1 MSEVDSQPG
10 APGRIQRVDADE
22 ISVVALANS
31 LLRHRRLIGILAVV
45 GLLVGGVFGMLQ
57 PRRFTSHGSFTT
69 DDRSSGA
76 SASLSQLGLAGLLGG
91 GNQSSQMYLDL
102 LSSPVILGPVL
113 DSTYSVTEDGKA
125 RRTTLTKLYDGDAE
139 NSLKARANA
148 LDKLAK
154 QIKAEIRPG
163 GAVSV
168 DVTTTDRSLSQQIA
182 SRVFGRLNAFNM
194 ERRQQRASTE
204 REFNEER
211 LAAAR
216 VELRA
221 AEGRLESFL
230 QDNRAYRNS
239 PTLVLEQDRLQ
250 REVTFRQALY
260 TSVAQAYEQARMEE
274 VRNTPTAT
282 VLEPPDFPL
291 REAPRWGGL
300 KSGSTGLVVGLIL
313 GLVISMFRDFFGRAV
328 VANAEDSAEFV
339 KLRDKQR
346 ANRGVV

>member
-1 MSEVDSQPG
+1 
-10 APGRIQRVDADE
+10 
-22 ISVVALANS
+22 
-31 LLRHRRLIGILAVV
+31 
-45 GLLVGGVFGMLQ
+45 
-57 PRRFTSHGSFTT
+57 
-69 DDRSSGA
+69 
-76 SASLSQLGLAGLLGG
+76 
-91 GNQSSQMYLDL
+91 MYLDL

-113 DSTYSVTEDGKA
+113 DSTYSVTQDGEV
-125 RRTTLTKLYDGDAE
+125 RRTTLAKLYEGNAK
-139 NSLKARANA
+139 NPIQARANA
-148 LDKLAK
+148 LDKLSR
-154 QIKAEIRPG
+154 QIKAELRPS

-168 DVTTTDRSLSQQIA
+168 DITTTDRSLSQQIA

-230 QDNRAYRNS
+230 QDNRAYHNS
-239 PTLVLEQDRLQ
+239 PALVLEQDRLQ
-250 REVTFRQALY
+250 RDVTFRQAVY

-274 VRNTPTAT
+274 VRNTPTAS

-300 KSGSTGLVVGLIL
+300 KSGSLGLVVGLIL
-313 GLVISMFRDFFGRAV
+313 GLAISMFRDFFGRAV

-339 KLRDKQR
+339 QLRERQR
-346 ANRGVV
+346 ASRGVV